1 MRKVMLAAMALI
13 SFGLV
18 GCGGGGGGGASNRPP
33 LAIAGGDQA
42 VLAGATVTLDG
53 AASSDSDGRIAS
65 YQWTQ
70 TGGDEVV
77 LSAAST
83 AQVSFATSALTTDQ
97 TLRFQLRVTDDKGA
111 ANSDTVSVA
120 VNAAEP
126 VANAGGAQI
135 IMASDVL
142 RLDGS
147 ASVDSGGA
155 VTGYSWRQ
163 IAGPAGTEI
172 VDADSAQTVVSLP
185 PLSADS
191 LLTFEL
197 TVADASGVT
206 AVDTVDVM
214 INLAVPVAEAG
225 IDQTIGERR
234 SVFLDGSGS
243 GDVGASDS
251 INYRWTQNSG
261 PTVSLAGAATSI
273 ARFVAP
279 SVDGAAAS
287 PVELVFELTVTDGLG
302 ASSGDTV
309 TVMVTNT
316 LIAPVADAGAS
327 QTIDS
332 TDANVTPQQMTLVGD
347 ESSDPDGAIVSYRWE
362 QVSAPLAGVALSSAD
377 QANAI
382 VTVADELTDDSEIF
396 FRLTVTDDEGQL
408 DSDTVKLTVLAP
420 APVASEYSISGV
432 IAVAAASQL
441 DGDVNDRR
449 AIPVANDTLAMAQ
462 RMPSP
467 SIIGGYVNQP
477 EQGSDG
483 NSFDDGDLHDRYRV
497 TLLEGQSVL
506 LLIGSRIDADLDL
519 WLYSLDGEVIDSS
532 LSASSNES
540 VVAPADGEYVVDVE
554 AWSGFSNY
562 NLAVGLNETL
572 PSNGYRLS
580 DAIVVNQAVVGRLN
594 DVVAK
599 RAATEA
605 ASGYTVL
612 RSGGGSALY
621 QLPAPAVA
629 SSRAARLPSQP
640 AAMSV
645 EQAERYATLVAI
657 KQLAASGIGGY
668 SHPNYRLSAQAT
680 PNDPRY
686 SQQWHY
692 PLINLDLAW
701 DIATDVHPTGARVA
715 VIDTGSLPDHPDMA
729 GQFSGGYDFISD
741 VSNSGD
747 GDGIDSDPTDP
758 GDGGGSASSFHGTH
772 VAGTIAASTNNNLG
786 VSGVSWKTATKI
798 VPLRVL
804 GEFGGTSYDVA
815 QAVRYASGLDNASGT
830 ILDPPVD
837 VINLSLGG
845 ASACS
850 TDQQAAFDAARAAG
864 VMVAVAAGNDSS
876 NANSFSPAN
885 CDGIYTVS
893 AVDPDLALAW
903 YSNFG
908 STIEVAAPGGD
919 TSRDRDGDGY
929 PDGVLSTLADDT
941 ASALQYEYSFY
952 QGTSMAAPH
961 FAGVLALMKS
971 ANPLLTPAHIDAMLA
986 GENITDDIGAV
997 GRDDQFGWGL
1007 INARKAVAAALD
1019 IGADPPPALLSVS
1032 PSRVNFGSSYTESM
1046 LTARNAGGGDL
1057 AVSSAT
1063 SSASWLTIVGPDSSD
1078 GLGGYLLRVSR
1089 EGLAEGSYA
1098 ATVTFESSSNRR
1110 VVDVAMLVQST
1121 DFTAEVGP
1129 IYALLINDTTEEVVA
1144 ELPLTALEGEYT
1156 YSFVDV
1162 PVGSYRILAGSD
1174 FDNDLYICD
1183 AGEACGRYQTRSN
1196 PTVITL
1202 VDTDRRDIDF
1212 SVEYEVSIAA
1222 GADSASTDAGQP
1234 RKNRTTRRPA
1244 E

>member
-1 MRKVMLAAMALI
+1 MRKVMLALMGLLSA
-13 SFGLV
+13 GLV
-18 GCGGGGGGGASNRPP
+18 GCGGGGGASNQPP
-33 LAIAGGDQA
+33 VASAGRDQA
-42 VLAGATVTLDG
+42 VLAGATVVLDG
-53 AASSDSDGRIAS
+53 VASSDSDGRIAS
-65 YQWTQ
+65 YRWTQ
-70 TGGDEVV
+70 IGGDDVA
-77 LSAAST
+77 LSGAST
-83 AQVSFATSALTTDQ
+83 AQVSFATGALTTDQ
-97 TLRFQLRVTDDKGA
+97 TLQFQLSVTDDKGS
-111 ANSDTVSVA
+111 ANSDTVSVDI
-120 VNAAEP
+120 NAAEP
-126 VANAGGAQI
+126 AANAGGDQTV
-135 IMASDVL
+135 MASGVV

-155 VTGYSWRQ
+155 VTSYLWRQ
-163 IAGPAGTEI
+163 TAGPEGAEI
-172 VDADSAQTVVSLP
+172 IDADSAQTVVSLP

-191 LLTFEL
+191 LFTFEL
-197 TVADASGVT
+197 TVSDRSGET
-206 AVDTVDVM
+206 AVDTVDLT
-214 INLAVPVAEAG
+214 INLATPVAQAG
-225 IDQTIGERR
+225 GDQTIGERR

-243 GDVGASDS
+243 GDVGSSDPIS
-251 INYRWTQNSG
+251 YLWTQNSG
-261 PTVSLAGAATSI
+261 PVVSLVGAATNM

-279 SVDGAAAS
+279 AVAGAAAS
-287 PVELVFELTVTDGLG
+287 PAELVFELTVTDSLG

-309 TVMVTNT
+309 SVAVTNT
-316 LIAPVADAGAS
+316 LIAPIADAGAS
-327 QTIDS
+327 KTLDS
-332 TDANVTPQQMTLVGD
+332 TDANVTPLATILAGD
-347 ESSDPDGAIVSYRWE
+347 ESSDPDGIIVSYRWE
-362 QVSAPLAGVALSSAD
+362 QVSAPVAGVVLSNAD
-377 QANAI
+377 QANAT
-382 VTVADELTDDSEIF
+382 VTVDAELAEDSELF
-396 FRLTVTDDEGQL
+396 FRLTVTDDEEQR

-420 APVASEYSISGV
+420 APVVSEYKISGV
-432 IAVAAASQL
+432 ISVAAASQL
-441 DGDVNDRR
+441 DSDVNDRR
-449 AIPVANDTLAMAQ
+449 VIPVANDTVAIAQ
-462 RMPSP
+462 QMPSP

-477 EQGSDG
+477 IRGSDG
-483 NSFDDGDLHDRYRV
+483 NSFDDGDLHDSYRI

-519 WLYSLDGEVIDSS
+519 WLYSLDGEVVDSS

-562 NLAVGLNETL
+562 NLAVGLHETL
-572 PSNGYRLS
+572 ASNGYRLS
-580 DAIVVNQAVVGRLN
+580 DPIVVNQAIVGQLG

-599 RAATEA
+599 RATKEKT
-605 ASGYTVL
+605 SGYTVL

-621 QLPAPAVA
+621 QLPSPVVA
-629 SSRAARLPSQP
+629 SFRGALLPSSRAA
-640 AAMSV
+640 MSA
-645 EQAERYATLVAI
+645 EQAERHATLVEL
-657 KQLAASGIGGY
+657 KRLVASGIGDY
-668 SHPNYRLSAQAT
+668 AHPNYRISAQAT

-729 GQFSGGYDFISD
+729 GQFTGGYDFISD
-741 VSNSGD
+741 ISNSGD

-786 VSGVSWKTATKI
+786 VSGVSWKTGTKI

-815 QAVRYASGLDNASGT
+815 QAVRYASGLDNVSGT
-830 ILDPPVD
+830 VLTPAVD
-837 VINLSLGG
+837 IINLSLGG
-845 ASACS
+845 MGVCSA
-850 TDQQAAFDAARAAG
+850 DQQAAFDAARAAG
-864 VMVAVAAGNDSS
+864 VMVSVAAGNDSS
-876 NANSFSPAN
+876 NANGFAPAN

-903 YSNFG
+903 YSNYG
-908 STIEVAAPGGD
+908 DTVEVAAPGGD

-941 ASALQYEYSFY
+941 ASVLQYEYSFY

-961 FAGVLALMKS
+961 FAGVLALMRS

-986 GENITDDIGAV
+986 GENITDDIGAA
-997 GRDDQFGWGL
+997 GRDTQFGWGL
-1007 INARKAVAAALD
+1007 INARKAVAAAID
-1019 IGADPPPALLSVS
+1019 IGADPPPALLTVS

-1057 AVSSAT
+1057 TVSSV
-1063 SSASWLTIVGPDSSD
+1063 SSSDSWLTIVAPGSTD

-1089 EGLAEGSYA
+1089 EGLAEGSYV

-1110 VVDVAMLVQST
+1110 VVEVAMLVQT
-1121 DFTAEVGP
+1121 ADFLAEVGP
-1129 IYALLINDTTEEVVA
+1129 IYALLVNNSTEEVVA
-1144 ELPLTALEGEYT
+1144 ELPLTALEGQYA

-1196 PTVITL
+1196 PTVVTL
-1202 VDTDRRDIDF
+1202 VDADLRDIDF

-1222 GADSASTDAGQP
+1222 GVGGASTDSGQP
-1234 RKNRTTRRPA
+1234 RQKKQTRRQA